1 MTSPAEEWFSLS
13 IRRERKS
20 FIFASI
26 ILLILLLAI
35 IYAIGILDVSNHV
48 KTLLLVVYAA
58 LATVVSYTLSAQ
70 RLRDIGVTGWLALI
84 WFPIN
89 FAADEFR
96 SVLTSIFIL
105 ILWVVP
111 GTQGSN
117 RYGRSPIANKTPNHD
132 RENID

>member
-1 MTSPAEEWFSLS
+1 MTSPAEQWFSLS

-20 FIFASI
+20 FIFGSI
-26 ILLILLLAI
+26 ILLLLMVAI
-35 IYAIGILDVSNHV
+35 IYVIDILDVSNRV
-48 KTLLLVVYAA
+48 KTLFLAVYAA

-70 RLRDIGVTGWLALI
+70 RLRDMGVTGWLALI
-84 WFPIN
+84 WLPIN
-89 FAADEFR
+89 FSADEFR

-117 RYGRSPIANKTPNHD
+117 RYGRSPIAHKIPNDD